1 MQPARPAP
9 SGFTIVEL
17 MVSLAVAAIL
27 IGFALPAFNDFV
39 DQRRMASRIN
49 DLVLAINYARSEAA
63 RRGGPVSVQA
73 LAPAADNEW
82 GGGYCVV
89 EGDPGNCGG
98 VVLRRFEPYDDATL
112 DAVPNRTTL
121 TFNARGMLANG
132 GAGTFELC
140 STDNSIDPGRVVNI
154 TFTGRPDVE
163 ELTCFP

>member
-1 MQPARPAP
+1 MQPTIPKP

-63 RRGGPVSVQA
+63 RRGGQVSVQA
-73 LAPAADNEW
+73 LAPAADNEF
-82 GGGYCVV
+82 GAGYCVV
-89 EGDPGNCGG
+89 EGDPGNCAGA
-98 VVLRRFEPYDDATL
+98 VLRRFEPYDDATL
-112 DAVPNRTTL
+112 NAVPNRTTL
-121 TFNARGMLANG
+121 TFNARGMLVNG

-140 STDNSIDPGRVVNI
+140 STDNSVDPGRVVNL
-154 TFTGRPDVE
+154 TFIGRPDVE